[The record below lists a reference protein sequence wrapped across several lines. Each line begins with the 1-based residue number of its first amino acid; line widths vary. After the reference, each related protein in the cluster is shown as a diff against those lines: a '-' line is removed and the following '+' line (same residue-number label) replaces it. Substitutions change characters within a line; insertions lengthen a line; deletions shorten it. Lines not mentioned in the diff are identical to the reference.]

1 MVMLVISTQ
10 YRENYGTDTDPFW
23 KSKGGSDY
31 KILGVP
37 LNVDYEAIVSASG
50 IGYSNAY
57 SEEYVIGWSIESD
70 DYLSEFERSQL
81 EYEGKIGF
89 PEPTMEYSDLLTAR
103 VS

>member
-23 KSKGGSDY
+23 KSKGGNDY

-57 SEEYVIGWSIESD
+57 SEEYVIGWSIEND
-70 DYLSEFERSQL
+70 DYLSWFERSQL
-81 EYEGKIGF
+81 EHEGSIRF
-89 PEPTMEYSDLLTAR
+89 PESTMEYSDLLATME
-103 VS
+103 